1 MRTRA
6 RRHRSP
12 RTRRTARSV
21 AGVAAL
27 SALLAATPTLLEAPA
42 TAGPKDGAAAPIVIG
57 HRGASGYR
65 PEHTL
70 AAYALAIEL
79 GADYIEP
86 DLVSTRDG
94 VLVARH
100 ENEISTT
107 TDVSQRP
114 EFTAR
119 RATKTVD
126 GEALSGWFTEDFT
139 LAELRTLRAVERIP
153 EVRQENTLYD
163 GRFEVPT
170 FDEVLALRARLSK
183 ELHREIGVY
192 PETKHPTYFRAQ
204 GKPLEGLLV
213 AALQRAG
220 LNRANAPV
228 YVQSFELNNLAA
240 LNASGGLRTRTVFLT
255 SASGTPFG
263 DTRSYASLTSPTGL
277 ALVASVGVDGIGPDK
292 NQVIPRAADGTLGV
306 PSPLVADAH
315 AAGLTV
321 HPYTFRAENTFLPTD
336 YRVGTDPAAFGR
348 AIDEQLAFLRAG
360 VDGLFTD
367 QADIGVVARDAFEDE
382 RGARGEPGE
391 QGERDDSG
399 ERKAA

>member
-1 MRTRA
+1 MNPRSSRTLRA
-6 RRHRSP
+6 
-12 RTRRTARSV
+12 
-21 AGVAAL
+21 
-27 SALLAATPTLLEAPA
+27 LAAAGLAAAVTVPTVHASSA
-42 TAGPKDGAAAPIVIG
+42 GAAPTSDHRPQTHATLVIG

-70 AAYALAIEL
+70 ASYELAARM

-86 DLVSTRDG
+86 DLVTTSDG

-100 ENEISTT
+100 EPEIGRT
-107 TDVSQRP
+107 TDVAAHP
-114 EFTAR
+114 EFAAR
-119 RATKTVD
+119 KTTKTLDDV
-126 GEALSGWFTEDFT
+126 ATTGWFTEDFT
-139 LAELRTLRAVERIP
+139 LAELKTLRAKERIP
-153 EVRQENTLYD
+153 AIRQENTLYD

-170 FDEVLALRARLSK
+170 FDEVLALRARLSR

-220 LNRANAPV
+220 LNRPNAPV
-228 YVQSFELNNLAA
+228 YVQSFELDNLAA

-255 SASGTPFG
+255 SASGAPFA
-263 DTRSYASLTSPTGL
+263 DPRSYASLTSATGL
-277 ALVASVGVDGIGPDK
+277 ALVRSVGVDGIGPNK
-292 NQVIPRAADGTLGV
+292 NQVIPRAADGSLGV
-306 PSPLVADAH
+306 PGPLVTDAH
-315 AAGLTV
+315 RAGLTV

-336 YRVGTDPAAFGR
+336 YRVGTDPTAFGR
-348 AIDEQLAFLRAG
+348 AIDEQVAFLRAG

-367 QADIGVVARDAFEDE
+367 QADIGVVARDAFEAE
-382 RGARGEPGE
+382 RGVRGD
-391 QGERDDSG
+391 RDESG